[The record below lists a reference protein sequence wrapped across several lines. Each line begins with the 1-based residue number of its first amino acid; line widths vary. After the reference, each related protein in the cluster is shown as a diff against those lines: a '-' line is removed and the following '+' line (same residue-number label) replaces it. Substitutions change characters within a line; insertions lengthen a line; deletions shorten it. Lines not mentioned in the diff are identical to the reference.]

1 MFQLSTYFEGSQE
14 PLIRVRSVAR
24 KFFAGTAAISVMFL
38 GLVIAS
44 PSHAVTQGTFDIRVV
59 DISDVPLANISGSAC
74 TYNGPRTCVSFTTD
88 VSGNASVTVNMADQN
103 QYAYVYAGNLASPL
117 VIGSNSVSFNN
128 GTPSYQN
135 GLTFVKIKLQPKFT
149 LQGTLTYLGQPVA
162 NTAFSFRYSSSDSN
176 GGCVDFTTNSSGQ
189 YSLSNFPS
197 AEPSLSSSDCSSYV
211 SKFDQLTTPFTYNDS
226 SPSSQTYSPTLTRT
240 GITVSATSGGQPAR
254 NVELTA
260 IEPGQSYG
268 PVATTD
274 SSGSAVFVNLIPGHS
289 YVIKHSP
296 YSGSNQKYLAATGET
311 VSVTSSNTLVAS
323 SIDLQLV
330 AGFPATPVVI
340 EGTIVTGNSNTPVS
354 GVTVSAS
361 ASYGQGS
368 NMHSVSQSTRTDAN
382 GHYRIEDLPFG
393 QASINI
399 QAAGYRNAS
408 FYFPTSVSEGNTY
421 TQDFNLRQIV
431 AGNLSYAGTLEDQN
445 GQPIVGRSVSLG
457 SMTSSG
463 VIPSVQTDS
472 SGGFAFSG
480 LSAGRYFLS
489 VDTWSDNTYR
499 QIDWT
504 DSNVNLS
511 TSDTSN
517 VIVLQSR
524 QLSGNASISGLV
536 AAYAESSGI
545 NTAVGLAGKSV
556 NVYPEGGGQG
566 FQTTTDASGIWSIS
580 GLDDNQKYWV
590 WVQYDN
596 SLYEYPINS
605 TNSVTA
611 TVAGGSHELLLKSIA
626 SGTGS
631 LTGRIKDSV
640 TYKNLANVPVAIYRD
655 LGGYTHEPILS
666 NEKGEYSFTELPPGN
681 YYLQVGEW
689 GGEYSTAWMTVEI
702 GSGANRV
709 NALLSPKNTYSGTI
723 TGRIID
729 DRGLPLPGA
738 NVQVWDPTNSNLGG
752 YASTN
757 SRGDYTLSGIP
768 TGSPL
773 SFRVSPGYSLEDLVA
788 SHFDTVSFSQGA
800 NTLTKNVSLSAAGV
814 ISGQVTGIPSRGN
827 VPPVFAELIDAVSG
841 NVVTN
846 SYVNSSR
853 VGTFSIPS
861 VPAGSYK
868 VRFTQQPAA
877 SFYTGS
883 GGGASSGGD
892 ESELISLKPVYFDGT
907 LNGTANADDATTIVL
922 ASGGSRTD
930 VTVSMTAGAA
940 IVGEVSIDSPDG
952 VIPLQGTRAVNVTL
966 YKQST
971 NGGWSA
977 IGYPTSVSGY
987 TLSKLNIAGLA
998 PGNYKL
1004 KFEDFQK
1011 GNNALSTVYNGGSP
1025 TFAGAPIIT
1034 VSGITWKS
1042 INQTMKIAPP
1052 ERSAEAFDLDDLGA
1066 ATLDELQN
1074 QITVDSEVSLG
1085 NSEVIF
1091 VGTEFAGEYVS
1102 VFANSTPTNLGG
1114 WKQVDSDGFVSVT
1127 IPVDLEQGS
1136 HRLAVQDANL
1146 HVIGWSAVTVTASDS
1161 EAGVLQ
1167 YSPRKAVSNDELIVE
1182 GLPTKSNLKKSSVS
1196 AEESVAESAQHSA
1209 EIENNIWMMYVSGF
1223 ALLLGI
1229 AGAIWLI
1236 RIRRS

>member
-1 MFQLSTYFEGSQE
+1 MLKLSTFFKRSQE
-14 PLIRVRSVAR
+14 SLNYNHSATR
-24 KFFAGTAAISVMFL
+24 KFIAGTAALSVMLL
-38 GLVIAS
+38 GLVVAS
-44 PSHAVTQGTFDIRVV
+44 PAHAVTQGTFDIRVV
-59 DISDVPLANISGSAC
+59 DISEAPLANVAGSAC

-88 VSGNASVTVNMADQN
+88 VNGNATVTVNMADQS
-103 QYAYVYAGNLASPL
+103 QYAYIYAGSLSSPL

-128 GTPSYQN
+128 GTPTYQN

-149 LQGTLTYLGQPVA
+149 LQGTLTYLGQPVS
-162 NTAFSFRYSSSDSN
+162 NTAFSFRYSSADSN

-197 AEPSLSSSDCSSYV
+197 TEPSLSTSDCANFV
-211 SKFDQLTTPFTYNDS
+211 SKFDQLTTPFSYIDS
-226 SPSSQTYSPTLTRT
+226 SPSLQTFSPTLTRT

-268 PVATTD
+268 AIATTD
-274 SSGSAVFVNLIPGHS
+274 SSGTALFVNLIPGHT

-311 VSVTSSNTLVAS
+311 VSVTSTNTLTSS

-340 EGTIVTGNSNTPVS
+340 EGTIVTGVSNTPVS
-354 GVTVSAS
+354 GVAVSAS

-368 NMHSVSQSTRTDAN
+368 NMHSVNQSTRTDAN

-408 FYFPTSVSEGNTY
+408 FFFPTSLSEGNTY
-421 TQDFNLRQIV
+421 TQDFNLRPIV
-431 AGNLSYAGTLEDQN
+431 AGNLTYAGTVEDQN
-445 GQPIVGRSVSLG
+445 GQPVVGRSVSLG
-457 SMTSSG
+457 SMTTSG
-463 VIPSVQTDS
+463 NIPSVQTDS
-472 SGGFAFSG
+472 SGSFAFSG
-480 LSAGRYFLS
+480 LSAGRYYLS
-489 VDTWSDNTYR
+489 IDTWSDNTYR

-504 DSNVNLS
+504 DSFVELS

-545 NTAVGLAGKSV
+545 NSAVGLAGKSV

-566 FQTTTDASGIWSIS
+566 FQTTTDVGGRWSIT

-596 SLYEYPINS
+596 SLYEYPVTS

-611 TVAGGSHELLLKSIA
+611 TVAGGSHELLLKSIS

-631 LTGRIKDSV
+631 LTGRIKDSL

-655 LGGYTHEPILS
+655 LGGYSHDPIVS
-666 NEKGEYSFTELPPGN
+666 NEKGEYSFTDLPPGN

-709 NALLSPKNTYSGTI
+709 NALLSPKNTYNGTI
-723 TGRIID
+723 TGRVLD

-738 NVQVWDPTNSNLGG
+738 NVQVWDPTNSDLGG
-752 YASTN
+752 YTSTN

-788 SHFDTVSFSQGA
+788 SHFETVSFAQGA
-800 NTLTKNVSLSAAGV
+800 NALTKNVSLSAAGV
-814 ISGQVTGIPSRGN
+814 ISGQVSGIPARGN
-827 VPPVFAELIDAVSG
+827 VPPVFAELIDAASG
-841 NVVTN
+841 SVVTN

-853 VGTFSIPS
+853 LGTFSIPS

-883 GGGASSGGD
+883 GGGASSGGE

-907 LNGTANADDATTIVL
+907 TNGTANADNATTIVL

-930 VTVSMTAGAA
+930 VTVTMTAGAA

-952 VIPLQGTRAVNVTL
+952 AIPLKGTRAVNVTL
-966 YKQST
+966 YKQAAS
-971 NGGWSA
+971 GGWSA

-987 TLSKLNIAGLA
+987 TLSKLSIAGLA

-1011 GNNALSTVYNGGSP
+1011 GNNALSTVYNGGST
-1025 TFAGAPIIT
+1025 TFSGAPIIT
-1034 VSGITWKS
+1034 VSGISWRT
-1042 INQTMKIAPP
+1042 INQTMTIAPP
-1052 ERSAEAFDLDDLGA
+1052 ERSAEAFDLDDLGLE
-1066 ATLDELQN
+1066 TLAELQN

-1085 NSEVIF
+1085 NSESIF

-1114 WKQVDSDGFVSVT
+1114 WKQVDSDGYVTVT
-1127 IPVDLEQGS
+1127 IPVNLEQGS
-1136 HRLAVQDANL
+1136 HRIAVQDANL
-1146 HVIGWSAVTVTASDS
+1146 HVIGWSAVTILASDS
-1161 EAGVLQ
+1161 EAGVLK
-1167 YSPRKAVSNDELIVE
+1167 YSPRKTLSNNESIVAEAPAKSGVKKSAVSVE
-1182 GLPTKSNLKKSSVS
+1182 ES
-1196 AEESVAESAQHSA
+1196 AEVASKRSTEAQ
-1209 EIENNIWMMYVSGF
+1209 NNIWIMYIFGF
-1223 ALLLGI
+1223 ALLLAIFGV
-1229 AGAIWLI
+1229 IWLI
-1236 RIRRS
+1236 RSRRS